1 MLTPLLVVIVV
12 INLAI
17 VIVLAVVLRR
27 VSQIGNGN
35 ALEQLAPR
43 LQALEIG
50 LSQKFISATG
60 ELSGRLEQTKGDLRQ
75 EVADRLNRG
84 FQEIHGGVEQQLQQ
98 GRREQSESLTRT
110 ASALEAKL
118 DQLSSRQSQA
128 LSEGRTELATVLAAT
143 TSQLKQEFEGLRH
156 KTEQS
161 LEGIRS
167 QVDQKLIAISEQV
180 QQKLNENIREGFA
193 QFEKVQQHLK
203 AAEEQLRQVGVLG
216 ESINDLNSL
225 LKLPH
230 LRGKFGEASLERL
243 LSDFLPAHMYEL
255 QASPADDRTRADAM
269 IQFPDRRLA
278 IDAKFPREQ
287 ILALFESSDP
297 AEIAKARIE
306 LVRVLKTEAKRVAAY
321 IQPDN
326 GTMDIAL
333 MYLPSETLYLEA
345 IRSVEASDALAKL
358 RVFPVSPNTLLMT
371 IKTVALA
378 YRWYEVAA
386 RFEETRVEIA
396 RAQKSLD
403 HFQAQFDN
411 IGKGLEKA
419 ADAYE
424 VAAKHLKSYRGRV
437 ATLTGEE
444 GSQLELPAAGEALA
458 NGKGAGK

>member
-1 MLTPLLVVIVV
+1 
-12 INLAI
+12 
-17 VIVLAVVLRR
+17 
-27 VSQIGNGN
+27 
-35 ALEQLAPR
+35 
-43 LQALEIG
+43 
-50 LSQKFISATG
+50 
-60 ELSGRLEQTKGDLRQ
+60 
-75 EVADRLNRG
+75 
-84 FQEIHGGVEQQLQQ
+84 
-98 GRREQSESLTRT
+98 
-110 ASALEAKL
+110 
-118 DQLSSRQSQA
+118 
-128 LSEGRTELATVLAAT
+128 VLAAT